1 MALIQSGV
9 TTDLMTVDPTFKSA
23 RVVVKP
29 DEMLGSYQVSAN
41 TGALTTVAASTSSAG
56 TIFSFRYLAGGSGTV
71 AVVKRIS
78 VGFVCTTAFGTPQM
92 MGYGVFAA
100 RGFTASDSGGTAL
113 TLTGNNNKMRT
124 SFATSTVADARVAT
138 TGALTA
144 GTRTIDS
151 QPIAMTNFWVPAAG
165 TSLVQTEILNY
176 DAGDYNLVL
185 GTNEGFVIN
194 NMVLM
199 GATGVGTATVNV
211 EWFEAAAY

>member
-1 MALIQSGV
+1 
-9 TTDLMTVDPTFKSA
+9 MTVDPTFKTA
-23 RVVVKP
+23 RVVIKP

-41 TGALTTVAASTSSAG
+41 TGGLTTVAASTSSAG
-56 TIFSFRYLAGGSGTV
+56 TIFSFRYVAGGSGTV
-71 AVVKRIS
+71 AIVKRIS
-78 VGFVCTTAFGTPQM
+78 VGFVCTTAFGTAQQM
-92 MGYGVFAA
+92 SYGIFAA

-124 SFATSTVADARVAT
+124 SSASSTALAQIAT

-151 QPIAMTNFWVPAAG
+151 QPIAMTNFWVPGAG

-185 GTNEGFVIN
+185 ATNEGFVIN
-194 NMVLM
+194 NMILM